1 MTNVWLEIFLG
12 KIGKYIISF
21 LSRYYYFII
30 PFVFAYGI
38 FLAISSYNLKRIEK
52 RVNLEILN
60 QAKVIIGEVPD
71 INYVD
76 LVDRIEIP
84 WEKIIKTYSFFPYI
98 SQELD
103 LWISRASVLNIRNI
117 IMHNDKKIK
126 LVLERSGI
134 NNFRGKT
141 TVHRNLYTEYIHRI
155 TRRKEK

>member
-1 MTNVWLEIFLG
+1 MTNIWLEVFLG

-30 PFVFAYGI
+30 PFVIAYGI

-52 RVNLEILN
+52 KVNLEILN
-60 QAKVIIGEVPD
+60 QSRDIIKKVPD

-76 LVDRIEIP
+76 LVDRIKIP
-84 WEKIIKTYSFFPYI
+84 WKKIIKTYSFFPYI
-98 SQELD
+98 SQESD
-103 LWISRASVLNIRNI
+103 LWVTRTSLMDVRDI

-126 LVLERSGI
+126 LVLERNGI
-134 NNFRGKT
+134 NIFGKKPAI
-141 TVHRNLYTEYIHRI
+141 RKNLYTEYIHRI

>member
-1 MTNVWLEIFLG
+1 MTNVWLEVFLG

-30 PFVFAYGI
+30 PFVLAYGI

-52 RVNLEILN
+52 KVNLEILN
-60 QAKVIIGEVPD
+60 QAKSIIEKAPD

-98 SQELD
+98 SQESD
-103 LWISRASVLNIRNI
+103 LWVSRTGILNIRDI

-126 LVLERSGI
+126 LVLERNGI
-134 NNFRGKT
+134 NNFREKST
-141 TVHRNLYTEYIHRI
+141 IHRNLYTEYIHRI

>member
-1 MTNVWLEIFLG
+1 MANVWLEIFLG
-12 KIGKYIISF
+12 KIGKYMMGF

-30 PFVFAYGI
+30 PVVFAYGI

-52 RVNLEILN
+52 KVNLEILN
-60 QAKVIIGEVPD
+60 QAKVIIKNTPG

-76 LVDRIEIP
+76 LVDRIKIP

-98 SQELD
+98 SQESD
-103 LWISRASVLNIRNI
+103 LWISRTNILNVRDI

-134 NNFRGKT
+134 NNFREKPT
-141 TVHRNLYTEYIHRI
+141 IHRNLYTEYIHRI
-155 TRRKEK
+155 TRRK